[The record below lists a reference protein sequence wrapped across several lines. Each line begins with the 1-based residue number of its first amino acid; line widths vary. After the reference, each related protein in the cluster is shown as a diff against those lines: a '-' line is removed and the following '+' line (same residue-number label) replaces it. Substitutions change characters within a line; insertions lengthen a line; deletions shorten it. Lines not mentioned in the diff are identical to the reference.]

1 MDLATVI
8 VSVTSVVATAASATV
23 IARNSMRAQRDL
35 AVDGARIERENEL
48 RGVLDDAALALLRA
62 HEALVAAE
70 AAVHQPPRYE
80 DEDKHDL
87 HEQEMAE
94 SARYWVEPRLVDLAR
109 ALRDLTVVE
118 ARLAIRL
125 GTTHELHGI
134 VRHTRHVIDGHGH
147 RPLLELRWGGDP
159 TSRMPLGEP
168 LGAMITYAIQT
179 SRDQQVR
186 FFDAA
191 AARIGP
197 DAVTSS

>member
-70 AAVHQPPRYE
+70 AAVHEPPRYE

-94 SARYWVEPRLVDLAR
+94 SARYPGVEPRLNDLAR

-134 VRHTRHVIDGHGH
+134 VRHTRHVIDGHG
-147 RPLLELRWGGDP
+147 R
-159 TSRMPLGEP
+159 EP
-168 LGAMITYAIQT
+168 PYAR
-179 SRDQQVR
+179 S
-186 FFDAA
+186 
-191 AARIGP
+191 
-197 DAVTSS
+197 